1 VEDEARPDAV
11 TAPLEAVYGTAAELE
26 RGGLVADEERDRSRP
41 VEVDGAVV
49 AERQRRARRAWME

>member
-26 RGGLVADEERDRSRP
+26 RGSQPPTRNAIVAAQLRSM
-41 VEVDGAVV
+41 AL
-49 AERQRRARRAWME
+49 W